1 MYSKYCCPFAQ
12 RSCGQK
18 AGNIPS
24 THVCRQDATEWG
36 VVVRDGPILHHM
48 WVQTCQSNVSSSK
61 LCPLSY
67 GTFPHGEPKC
77 SAPWRSF
84 RIPSPTGCGCRGSA
98 QGDCLP
104 QDCYNLPAD
113 GLLAAPLAT
122 MGIPDLF
129 QSDWRLP
136 SMPWS
141 WLLGYRVPWR
151 MSCSVFPWAMNSPPS
166 SK

>member
-1 MYSKYCCPFAQ
+1 MFGVKLLSAVVMQQLVTGEQNHAAMYLRYCCLFAQ

-24 THVCRQDATEWG
+24 THVRRKDATEWG

-48 WVQTCQSNVSSSK
+48 WAQTCQSNVSSSK

-84 RIPSPTGCGCRGSA
+84 RIPSPTDCGCWGSA
-98 QGDCLP
+98 QGDVSSP
-104 QDCYNLPAD
+104 
-113 GLLAAPLAT
+113 GLL
-122 MGIPDLF
+122 
-129 QSDWRLP
+129 
-136 SMPWS
+136 
-141 WLLGYRVPWR
+141 
-151 MSCSVFPWAMNSPPS
+151 
-166 SK
+166 

>member
-1 MYSKYCCPFAQ
+1 MQQLVIGEQNHAAHVLAVLLSVCSKKLWT
-12 RSCGQK
+12 K

-24 THVCRQDATEWG
+24 THVRRQDATEWG

-67 GTFPHGEPKC
+67 GTFPHGKPKC

-84 RIPSPTGCGCRGSA
+84 RIPSSTGCGCRGSA

-122 MGIPDLF
+122 IGIPDLF
-129 QSDWRLP
+129 QLD
-136 SMPWS
+136 
-141 WLLGYRVPWR
+141 
-151 MSCSVFPWAMNSPPS
+151 
-166 SK
+166 